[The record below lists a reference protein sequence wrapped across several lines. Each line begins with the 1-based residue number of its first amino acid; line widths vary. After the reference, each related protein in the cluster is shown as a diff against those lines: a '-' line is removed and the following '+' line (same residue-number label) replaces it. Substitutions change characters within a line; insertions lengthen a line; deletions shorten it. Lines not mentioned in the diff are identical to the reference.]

1 VVGADKVDIPEGA
14 EVVVELELIDA
25 VKVLV

>member
-1 VVGADKVDIPEGA
+1 VVGADKVDIPEGT